1 MANTTIPKTSF
12 NTDEDAELVRL
23 LEKVRT
29 DKGRTPSQRSF
40 EALCAA
46 RNLPATELVILGP
59 QGILLC
65 VYGDGVQQF
74 AGQWHVPGGYT
85 GLGNLTLEDDCNAVA
100 KRELGIEVRWI
111 RVIDAYKWL
120 HGAEHPHGAPVSIYM
135 HCRPEDDVVETDT
148 RKFFPINQLPAN
160 MILPQR
166 RFVEKHAHSLQIW
179 QFEGMP

>member
-12 NTDEDAELVRL
+12 TTDEDAELVRL
-23 LEKVRT
+23 LGKVRE

-46 RNLPATELVILGP
+46 RSLPATELVILGP
-59 QGILLC
+59 QGILLS
-65 VYGDGVQQF
+65 VYGDGVKRF

-85 GLGNLTLEDDCNAVA
+85 ALGNLTLQDDCNAVA
-100 KRELGIEVRWI
+100 LRELKIPVTWI

-135 HCRPEDDVVETDT
+135 HCRPEEDVTETET
-148 RKFFPINQLPAN
+148 LKFFPVDQLPEN
-160 MILPQR
+160 MIEPQR
-166 RFVEKHAHSLQIW
+166 RFVETHAYNLRLW
-179 QFEGMP
+179 QFENFA